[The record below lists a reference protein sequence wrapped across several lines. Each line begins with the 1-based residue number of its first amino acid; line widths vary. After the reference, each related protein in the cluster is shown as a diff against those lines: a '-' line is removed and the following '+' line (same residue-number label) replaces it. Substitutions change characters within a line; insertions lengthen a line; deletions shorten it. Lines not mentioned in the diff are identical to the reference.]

1 MNTRITNMFE
11 GISEISTNIQESF
24 EENKIPDELLRK
36 SYVLSV
42 CNSSVDYL
50 DNDTKQY
57 LIENE

>member
-1 MNTRITNMFE
+1 MFE

-50 DNDTKQY
+50 DDDTKQY

>member
-42 CNSSVDYL
+42 VNSSVDYL
-50 DNDTKQY
+50 DDDTKQY
-57 LIENE
+57 LI